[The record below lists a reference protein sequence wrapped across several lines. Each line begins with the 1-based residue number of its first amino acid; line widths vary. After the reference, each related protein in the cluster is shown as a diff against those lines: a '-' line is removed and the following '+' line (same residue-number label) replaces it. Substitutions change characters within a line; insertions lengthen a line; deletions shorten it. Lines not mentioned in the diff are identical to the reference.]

1 MPCCIQSTRYRT
13 AQIEMDIPRQQKPKR
28 RRYVYLGAGIG
39 AVVLTTVALS
49 RLEPAAPSVDRAV
62 VWTDTVRRGPM
73 VRQVRGPGNL
83 VPEQI
88 RYITTLTPGRVD
100 RVLQRPG
107 VDVDSGTV
115 LLELSNPD
123 VHIQALQAEQQ
134 LTAAQAQLV
143 SLHATL
149 ENQRLTQ
156 EAAVA
161 TVRSEYEEAMRQLR
175 ANEELAQGGL
185 IPSLELSR
193 ARDRA
198 AELEV
203 RLDVER
209 KRLELFAG
217 SIDAQLDVQRQQVT
231 RLRAIAEFQRAQVAS
246 MTVRAGSEGVLQE
259 LSLEVGQWVMPG
271 MNLAVVVQPGRL
283 KAVVRIPETQA
294 KDVVLNQRATI
305 DTRNGLI
312 PGRVRRIDPAVVNGT
327 VAVDVELEG
336 ELPPGARPDLSVDG
350 TIEVE
355 RLDDVLFVGRPA
367 YGQAES
373 TVGLFRLEPAGKG
386 AVRVSVRLGRSSV
399 SAIEVRDGLQPG
411 DVVILSDMSTW
422 DAHERVR
429 LR

>member
-1 MPCCIQSTRYRT
+1 
-13 AQIEMDIPRQQKPKR
+13 MDIPRQQKPKR
-28 RRYVYLGAGIG
+28 RRYLYLGGGIG
-39 AVVLTTVALS
+39 AIVLTTVALS
-49 RLEPAAPSVDRAV
+49 QLEPAAPSVDRAV

-100 RVLQRPG
+100 RVLLRPG
-107 VDVDSGTV
+107 VAVDSGTV

-123 VHIQALQAEQQ
+123 VHIQALQADQQ
-134 LTAAQAQLV
+134 LTAAEAQLV
-143 SLHATL
+143 SLRADL

-156 EAAVA
+156 EASVA
-161 TVRSEYEEAMRQLR
+161 MVRSEYAEARRQLK
-175 ANEELAQGGL
+175 ANEELAEGGL
-185 IPSLELSR
+185 VPSLELSR
-193 ARDRA
+193 LRDRA
-198 AELEV
+198 AEFEV

-217 SIDAQLDVQRQQVT
+217 TIEAQLEVQRQQVT
-231 RLRAIAEFQRAQVAS
+231 RLRAIAEFQRNQVAS
-246 MTVRAGSEGVLQE
+246 MTVRAGSAGVLQE

-271 MNLAVVVQPGRL
+271 MSLAVVVQPGRL

-312 PGRVRRIDPAVVNGT
+312 SGRVRRIDPAVVNGT

-355 RLDDVLFVGRPA
+355 RLDNVLYVGRPA

-373 TVGLFRLEPAGKG
+373 TVGLFRLDPGGKG

-399 SAIEVRDGLQPG
+399 NAIEVRDGLQPG

-422 DAHERVR
+422 DSHERVR
-429 LR
+429 LK

>member
-1 MPCCIQSTRYRT
+1 
-13 AQIEMDIPRQQKPKR
+13 MDIPRQQKPKR
-28 RRYVYLGAGIG
+28 QRYLYLGAGLG

-100 RVLQRPG
+100 RVLLRPG
-107 VDVDSGTV
+107 VEVDSGTV

-134 LTAAQAQLV
+134 LTAAEAQLV

-156 EAAVA
+156 EGAVA
-161 TVRSEYEEAMRQLR
+161 TVRSESEEARRQLR
-175 ANEELAQGGL
+175 VHEELAQGGL

-198 AELEV
+198 AELEI
-203 RLDVER
+203 RFAVEQ

-217 SIDAQLDVQRQQVT
+217 SIEAQLEVQRQQVK
-231 RLRAIAEFQRAQVAS
+231 RLRAIAEFQRTQVAS
-246 MTVRAGSEGVLQE
+246 MTVRAGSAGVLQE

-271 MNLAVVVQPGRL
+271 MNLAIVVQPGRL
-283 KAVVRIPETQA
+283 KGVIRIPETQA
-294 KDVVLNQRATI
+294 KDVVLNQPAMI

-355 RLDDVLFVGRPA
+355 RLDDVLYVGRPA

-373 TVGLFRLEPAGKG
+373 TVGLFRLEPGGKG

-399 SAIEVRDGLQPG
+399 NAIEVRDGLQPG

>member
-1 MPCCIQSTRYRT
+1 
-13 AQIEMDIPRQQKPKR
+13 MDIPRQQKPKQ
-28 RRYVYLGAGIG
+28 RRYLYLGAGLG
-39 AVVLTTVALS
+39 AVVLATVALS
-49 RLEPAAPSVDRAV
+49 RLEPAAPMVDRAI

-88 RYITTLTPGRVD
+88 RFITTLTPGRVD
-100 RVLQRPG
+100 RVLLRPG
-107 VDVDSGTV
+107 VEVDSKTV

-134 LTAAQAQLV
+134 LTAAEAQLV

-161 TVRSEYEEAMRQLR
+161 MVRSEYEEAQRQLR
-175 ANEELAQGGL
+175 AHEELAQGGL
-185 IPSLELSR
+185 VPPMELGR

-198 AELEV
+198 VELSI
-203 RLDVER
+203 RLEVER

-217 SIDAQLDVQRQQVT
+217 SIEAQLEVQRQQVT
-231 RLRAIAEFQRAQVAS
+231 RLRAIADFQRNQVAS

-271 MNLAVVVQPGRL
+271 MNLAIVVQPGRL
-283 KAVVRIPETQA
+283 KGVIRIPETQA
-294 KDVVLNQRATI
+294 KDIVLNQRATI
-305 DTRNGLI
+305 DTRNGII
-312 PGRVRRIDPAVVNGT
+312 PGRVRRIDPAVINGT
-327 VAVDVELEG
+327 VAVDIELEG
-336 ELPPGARPDLSVDG
+336 ALPPGARPDLSVDG

-373 TVGLFRLEPAGKG
+373 TVGLFRLEPGGKG
-386 AVRVSVRLGRSSV
+386 AARVSVRLGRSSV
-399 SAIEVRDGLQPG
+399 NAIEVREGLQPG

>member
-1 MPCCIQSTRYRT
+1 
-13 AQIEMDIPRQQKPKR
+13 MDIPRQQKPKR
-28 RRYVYLGAGIG
+28 RRQLYIG
-39 AVVLTTVALS
+39 AAVGAVALVTLALS
-49 RLEPAAPSVDRAV
+49 RLEPAAPSVDRAT
-62 VWTDTVRRGPM
+62 VWTDTVQRGPLL
-73 VRQVRGPGNL
+73 RQVRGPGSL

-88 RYITTLTPGRVD
+88 RYITTLTPGRVE
-100 RVLQRPG
+100 RVLLRPG
-107 VDVDSGTV
+107 TEVEEGTV

-143 SLHATL
+143 SLHASL

-161 TVRSEYEEAMRQLR
+161 AVRSEYEDAQRQLKVS
-175 ANEELAQGGL
+175 EELAKGNMVTAL
-185 IPSLELSR
+185 DLNR

-198 AELEV
+198 SELSIRLEV
-203 RLDVER
+203 EK

-217 SIDAQLDVQRQQVT
+217 TIESQLEVQRQQIT
-231 RLRAIAEFQRAQVAS
+231 RLKAIAEFQRNQVAS
-246 MTVRAGSEGVLQE
+246 MTVRAGSAGVLRD
-259 LSLEVGQWVMPG
+259 LPLEVGQWVMPG

-283 KAVVRIPETQA
+283 KAVIRIPETQA
-294 KDVVLNQRATI
+294 KDVVLGQRAEI
-305 DTRNGLI
+305 DTRNGVVA
-312 PGRVRRIDPAVVNGT
+312 GHVRRIDPAVQNGT

-336 ELPPGARPDLSVDG
+336 ELPAGARPDLSVDG

-355 RLDDVLFVGRPA
+355 RLDDVLFMKRPA

-373 TVGLFRLEPAGKG
+373 TVGLFRLEAGGKS
-386 AVRVSVRLGRSSV
+386 AIRIPVRLGRSSV

-411 DVVILSDMSTW
+411 DVVILSDMAAW
-422 DAHERVR
+422 DSHERVR

>member
-1 MPCCIQSTRYRT
+1 
-13 AQIEMDIPRQQKPKR
+13 MDIPRQQKPKR
-28 RRYVYLGAGIG
+28 RRYLYLGGGIG
-39 AVVLTTVALS
+39 AIVLTTVALS
-49 RLEPAAPSVDRAV
+49 QLEPAAPSVDRAV

-100 RVLQRPG
+100 RVLLRPG
-107 VDVDSGTV
+107 VAVDSGTV

-123 VHIQALQAEQQ
+123 VHIQALQADQQ
-134 LTAAQAQLV
+134 LTAAEAQLV
-143 SLHATL
+143 SLRADL

-156 EAAVA
+156 EASVA
-161 TVRSEYEEAMRQLR
+161 MVRSEYAEARRQLK
-175 ANEELAQGGL
+175 ANEELAEGGL
-185 IPSLELSR
+185 VPSLELSR
-193 ARDRA
+193 LRDRA
-198 AELEV
+198 AEFEV

-217 SIDAQLDVQRQQVT
+217 TIEAQLEVQRQQVT
-231 RLRAIAEFQRAQVAS
+231 RLRAIAEFQRNQIAS
-246 MTVRAGSEGVLQE
+246 MTVRAGSAGVLQE

-271 MNLAVVVQPGRL
+271 MSLAVVVQPGRL

-312 PGRVRRIDPAVVNGT
+312 SGRVRRIDPAVVNGT

-355 RLDDVLFVGRPA
+355 RLDDVLYVGRPA

-373 TVGLFRLEPAGKG
+373 TVGLFRLDPGGKG

-399 SAIEVRDGLQPG
+399 NAIEVRDGLQPG

-422 DAHERVR
+422 DSHERVR
-429 LR
+429 LK